1 MMDNQPKPL
10 DAEMK
15 ALPAELEGLVEI
27 LARNVHDQWAQER
40 QRQGWTWG
48 EHRDDGKNEHPG
60 IVPYDMLSDDE
71 KEVDRVTVRT
81 VISSLLAHGA
91 TITID
96 GC

>member
-1 MMDNQPKPL
+1 MDDQPKLL

-15 ALPAELEGLVEI
+15 ALPAELEGLVEL

-48 EHRDDGKNEHPG
+48 ERRDDSKNEHPG

-71 KEVDRVTVRT
+71 KEVDRVTVRA

-91 TITID
+91 IITID